1 MSDDLRDVLVPTP
14 AEVAAVRGGP
24 HPDVVE
30 LRAALVPMDAEVD
43 RLRMRRG
50 VGRRQRWW
58 PVVAAA
64 AVVVV
69 GVSAV
74 WSVEP
79 TVETPTAGG
88 AAPVWLSSR
97 ASVTGTAEYTVVSS
111 DSGHTRVRLD
121 EGVLAF
127 DVASGGDF
135 VVEAGEVLVT
145 VVGTRFEVARAAERV
160 EVGVTEGV
168 VAVAWPGGD
177 AVVAAGERWSGPP
190 VETVVEGVGLVE
202 RVEPEGGTDV
212 GAETDFGAET
222 DVGAVLSE
230 TDVKAVKAAPR
241 RDGPREAARAWAAIL
256 DVVETA
262 DDPAVVKPLVRDFL
276 ERFPD
281 SPLAAEARRLE
292 GELE

>member
-190 VETVVEGVGLVE
+190 VETVGVVE

-212 GAETDFGAET
+212 GA
-222 DVGAVLSE
+222 E